1 MKFLPNLSSFVL
13 GRGKRVNTIRNWLPL
28 VAASS
33 AIVIVLFSVVAA
45 NRIRVLDQQSVRSQL
60 KASLDA
66 AADLL
71 QVLYRNQ
78 IEATAAIV
86 KDPEL
91 IDLIR
96 AFSLK
101 TADAGAPSR
110 MKSLAA
116 QRQTKNGIRI

>member
-1 MKFLPNLSSFVL
+1 MKFVPRLISFVQ
-13 GRGKRVNTIRNWLPL
+13 GRGSSRVTTFRNWLPL

-96 AFSLK
+96 AF
-101 TADAGAPSR
+101 
-110 MKSLAA
+110 
-116 QRQTKNGIRI
+116 